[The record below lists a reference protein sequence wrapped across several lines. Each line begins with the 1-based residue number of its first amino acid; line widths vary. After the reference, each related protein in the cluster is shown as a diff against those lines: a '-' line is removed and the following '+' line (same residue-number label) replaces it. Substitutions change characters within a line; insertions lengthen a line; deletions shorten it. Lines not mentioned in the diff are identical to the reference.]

1 MSYQTYQTD
10 VVVLRSGNMK
20 EANRYYHLLT
30 REFGVIQATAQSVRK
45 ETSKL
50 RYSLQDLTR
59 AEVTLVRG
67 KEWRIVGAREPEH
80 WWRTFAAE
88 PLKLKL
94 LARLAALVVRL
105 SPEAGGNEYLYD
117 TLLSSAESL
126 KVGEQS
132 EEDIFLSEI
141 LLVARFLYSLGYLP
155 LRGEYADL
163 FKDSELSVE
172 RLAVAGLHKKLLLQD
187 INTALKASQ
196 L

>member
-1 MSYQTYQTD
+1 MSYQTYQAD
-10 VVVLRSGNMK
+10 AVVLRSGNVK
-20 EANRYYHLLT
+20 EANRYYYLLT
-30 REFGVIQATAQSVRK
+30 RDFGVIQATAQAVRK
-45 ETSKL
+45 EASKL

-59 AEVTLVRG
+59 TEVTLVRG

-80 WWRTFAAE
+80 WWKIFAGE

-117 TLLSSAESL
+117 TLLSSAEKL
-126 KVGEQS
+126 KEGERS
-132 EEDIFLSEI
+132 EEEIFCCEL
-141 LLVARFLYSLGYLP
+141 LLVARFLHSLGYLP
-155 LRGEYADL
+155 LRSEYTGILGDT
-163 FKDSELSVE
+163 ELSTE
-172 RLAVAGLHKKLLLQD
+172 HLAEAALYKKQLLQD

>member
-1 MSYQTYQTD
+1 
-10 VVVLRSGNMK
+10 MK

-30 REFGVIQATAQSVRK
+30 REFGVIQATAQAVRK

-126 KVGEQS
+126 KAEVRS
-132 EEDIFLSEI
+132 EEEIFLAEI

-155 LRGEYADL
+155 LRSEYAELFGNTDL
-163 FKDSELSVE
+163 SIE
-172 RLAVAGLHKKLLLQD
+172 RLVVAGLHKKMLLQD

>member
-1 MSYQTYQTD
+1 MSYQTYQTEA
-10 VVVLRSGNMK
+10 VVLRSGNMR

-30 REFGVIQATAQSVRK
+30 REFGVIQATAQAVRK
-45 ETSKL
+45 EASKL

-59 AEVTLVRG
+59 TEVTLVRG
-67 KEWRIVGAREPEH
+67 REWRIVGAREPEH
-80 WWRTFAAE
+80 WWRTFAGE
-88 PLKLKL
+88 PQKLRL

-117 TLLSSAESL
+117 TLLASAEKL
-126 KVGEQS
+126 RKEMKD
-132 EEDIFLSEI
+132 EEEVFLSEI

-155 LRGEYADL
+155 LRSEYAEL
-163 FKDSELSVE
+163 FRDTLLSE
-172 RLAVAGLHKKLLLQD
+172 RLPAAALHKKLLLQD